1 MYCVFVCATLWAIAC
16 QAPLSMGFFKKEY
29 WSGFTPPQNLPDPGI
44 KPMSPASP
52 ALQPDSLPAEP
63 SRKP

>member
-1 MYCVFVCATLWAIAC
+1 
-16 QAPLSMGFFKKEY
+16 MGFFKKEY